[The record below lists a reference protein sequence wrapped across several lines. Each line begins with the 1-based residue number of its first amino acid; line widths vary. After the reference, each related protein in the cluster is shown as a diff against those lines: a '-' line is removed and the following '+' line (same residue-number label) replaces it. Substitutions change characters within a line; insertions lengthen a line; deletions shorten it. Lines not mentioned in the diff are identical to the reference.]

1 METQKIPNNQSNLEK
16 ERKAEKSGSVTLE
29 YIVNLWADLSRH
41 FFSTLGQWLNI
52 LLSGKISRDNKES
65 DIARGTFLFTGQLNS
80 KTIDSDIDNSYMV

>member
-1 METQKIPNNQSNLEK
+1 MGLKFLRILKLGQKSLVTK
-16 ERKAEKSGSVTLE
+16 LDFTLE